1 MNKSDIV
8 DVLSFVAAGDR
19 RTVGDADVEMW
30 FLVMGDVPK
39 DFALHAVVAHRREC
53 PGTWLEPGHI
63 VQRWK
68 DDRRDQLAREPD
80 QMRESRQAALD
91 ARLAEAIDTVIDN
104 NVIPMRFTRSSQRTN
119 DGPNPLSV
127 RCPWCR
133 AAENRPCQ
141 TPGTN
146 VTLRSPH
153 PSRIDA
159 VEGVG

>member
-8 DVLSFVAAGDR
+8 DVLSFVVAGDR

-39 DFALHAVVAHRREC
+39 DFALHAVVAHRRDY

-68 DDRRDQLAREPD
+68 DHRRDELAREPD
-80 QMRESRQAALD
+80 PMREARQAALD
-91 ARLAEAIDTVIDN
+91 ARLTEAIDTAN
-104 NVIPMRFTRSSQRTN
+104 TNVIPMRFTRASQRAN

-127 RCPWCR
+127 PCPWCR
-133 AAENRPCQ
+133 AMEFRPCQ

-146 VTLRSPH
+146 VTLRNPH
-153 PSRIDA
+153 PSRVDA
-159 VEGVG
+159 LEGLG

>member
-39 DFALHAVVAHRREC
+39 DFALHAVIAHRREN
-53 PGTWLEPGHI
+53 PGQWLEPGHI

-68 DDRRDQLAREPD
+68 DRRRDQLAREPD
-80 QMRESRQAALD
+80 AMREARQAQLD
-91 ARLAEAIDTVIDN
+91 ARLVEAIDTAN
-104 NVIPMRFTRSSQRTN
+104 TNVIPMRFTRSSERA

-133 AAENRPCQ
+133 AGEFRPCQ

-146 VTLRSPH
+146 VTLRNPH
-153 PSRIDA
+153 PSRIEA
-159 VEGVG
+159 LEGLG

>member
-1 MNKSDIV
+1 VNKSDIV

-39 DFALHAVVAHRREC
+39 DFALHAVVAHRRDC
-53 PGTWLEPGHI
+53 PGMWLEPGHI

-68 DDRRDQLAREPD
+68 GHRRDELSREPD
-80 QMRESRQAALD
+80 PMREARQAALD
-91 ARLAEAIDTVIDN
+91 ARLVEAIDTVIDSS
-104 NVIPMRFTRSSQRTN
+104 NVIPLRFARPSQRSG

-133 AAENRPCQ
+133 AGEHRPCQ
-141 TPGTN
+141 TPGTT
-146 VTLRSPH
+146 VTLRNPH
-153 PSRIDA
+153 PSRVDA
-159 VEGVG
+159 AHA